1 MRPKMIENAPALDL
15 DKVLYKHGPVPPHII
30 RERRIVWNLL
40 KHLIKAGFKPINVDD
55 GGETTH
61 LSNVPM
67 FAMKEAMELIFNLDE
82 AHVLFLPISKLKP
95 KAIAQ
100 WVFLV
105 LGNDLDVVSD
115 WSLLPKGRDDFN
127 AAMELFNAE

>member
-1 MRPKMIENAPALDL
+1 MIENAPALDL

-40 KHLIKAGFKPINVDD
+40 KHLVKANFKPIIVDD
-55 GGETTH
+55 GDETTH
-61 LSNVPM
+61 LSDVPM

-82 AHVLFLPISKLKP
+82 AHVLFLPTYKP
-95 KAIAQ
+95 KATAQ

-115 WSLLPKGRDDFN
+115 WSLLNKGRDDFN
-127 AAMELFNAE
+127 AAMELFNAEDYA